1 MASRLRKAIEKDQ
14 VNTED
19 EAELM
24 QMLEACIRPPY
35 AERVLQEV
43 QALGRLP
50 QRRKHPV
57 GDDQIAENA
66 LARKLRVLQRRL
78 SEKKREAAA
87 DHGAAEAATDPGV
100 GQTTSL

>member
-1 MASRLRKAIEKDQ
+1 MACRLRKAIGKDQ
-14 VNTED
+14 VHAED
-19 EAELM
+19 EAELE
-24 QMLEACIRPPY
+24 QMLAACERPPY

-43 QALGRLP
+43 KALGRLP
-50 QRRKHPV
+50 RRKKHPV